1 MIQELN
7 NDILKITMRISE
19 KFPELSKYISEMP
32 VSIPDTDDPEITI
45 KNLSEYKESLELLLK
60 KYEKNHNSDKNNF
73 SK

>member
-60 KYEKNHNSDKNNF
+60 KYEKNHNSVSNNF
-73 SK
+73 F